1 MEVNQGVE
9 EGFASN
15 QLPPMTESAPAIVN
29 SQAQTGASD
38 QLPPLPSQKK
48 RKLTRKPSE
57 VWNHFEQYQ
66 TGNPSEHIRV
76 RCKYCKT
83 ADYKYDP
90 ATCGTSSLRTHI
102 TNLCKKNTHIGCLV
116 QTKRS

>member
-1 MEVNQGVE
+1 MDEDNSVPMMMEVNQGVE

-15 QLPPMTESAPAIVN
+15 QPSPMTESTPAIVT
-29 SQAQTGASD
+29 SEAQTSAFN

-57 VWNHFEQYQ
+57 E
-66 TGNPSEHIRV
+66 T
-76 RCKYCKT
+76 KYFKT

-90 ATCGTSSLRTHI
+90 ATCGTSSLRTNI
-102 TNLCKKNTHIGCLV
+102 TNL
-116 QTKRS
+116 